1 MGDSGRMAKEA
12 LFSSLRGDEL
22 IAPLLPD
29 FVANLQQVALQI
41 ESAAANNEMPL
52 VAEFAHKVKGA
63 ARMYGFGIISDH
75 ALAVED
81 ALRSQP
87 VEAQRAAIRELLATM
102 RAAQA

>member
-1 MGDSGRMAKEA
+1 MGDSEKNA
-12 LFSSLRGDEL
+12 LFSSLREDEL
-22 IAPLLPD
+22 IAPLLPG
-29 FVANLQQVALQI
+29 FVESLQQIALQI
-41 ESAAANNEMPL
+41 EAAAAANDMPL

-87 VEAQRAAIRELLATM
+87 VDAQRAAIGQLLATM
-102 RAAQA
+102 RRAQA